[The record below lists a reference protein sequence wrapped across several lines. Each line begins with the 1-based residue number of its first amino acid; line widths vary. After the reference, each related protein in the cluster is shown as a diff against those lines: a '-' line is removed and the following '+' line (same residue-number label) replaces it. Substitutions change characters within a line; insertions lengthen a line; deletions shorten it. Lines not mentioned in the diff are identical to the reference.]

1 MDNHETPTPTISP
14 TISVVM
20 PTYNRGY
27 IIRRAIESVINQT
40 CADWEM
46 VIVDDGSDDDT
57 EDIIASYGDSRIV
70 YRRQDAGKKGAA
82 AARNAGIAM
91 SRGEYVAFI
100 DSDDEWLPKKLEA
113 QLNVFNTTDLENV
126 GVVICGRRIFEPEGE
141 KVVIPNPWPNPAGGA
156 YPNG

>member
-1 MDNHETPTPTISP
+1 MDNHETPTP

-57 EDIIASYGDSRIV
+57 EDIIASYGDSRM
-70 YRRQDAGKKGAA
+70 QLP
-82 AARNAGIAM
+82 
-91 SRGEYVAFI
+91 RG
-100 DSDDEWLPKKLEA
+100 
-113 QLNVFNTTDLENV
+113 
-126 GVVICGRRIFEPEGE
+126 
-141 KVVIPNPWPNPAGGA
+141 
-156 YPNG
+156 